1 MLPWPWPRS
10 LLDFAGS
17 ERLKVVKFG
26 ESTMTFTGKQLTT
39 QLDADGT
46 LTVQLN
52 DKTWDA
58 PKPGQVLVKVEAAP
72 INPSDLGLLF
82 ASADTDN
89 ATYSPGKVVAQMPAN
104 ATRAMKAR
112 HGQALPAGNEAAGI
126 VVAAGDGAEH
136 LMGKRIACVPG
147 TAYATYAV
155 AEAAMAFPVDE
166 PVSAQQAAS
175 SFVNPM
181 TALGFVETMKMEGF
195 TGLIHAAAASN
206 LGQML
211 VRICLEDGVPLINIV
226 RSDAQV
232 KLLKDLGATH
242 VLDMTQPDFMPKL
255 IDAIAETGAML
266 GFDPIGGGTLASQIL
281 TAMEAA
287 ASRGAAFSRY
297 GSSAAK
303 KVYIYGALDIGPTIL
318 NRAFGLTWDLAGW
331 LLTPFMMKAGPE
343 VVARMRARVMKDL
356 TTTFASHY
364 KASVT
369 LEEMLTRGA
378 VEEYN
383 ARRTGEKYLVAP
395 KD

>member
-1 MLPWPWPRS
+1 
-10 LLDFAGS
+10 
-17 ERLKVVKFG
+17 
-26 ESTMTFTGKQLTT
+26 MTFTGKQLTT

-46 LTVQLN
+46 LTLQLN

-58 PKPGQVLVKVEAAP
+58 PKAGQVLVKIEASP

-82 ASADTDN
+82 ASADTEN
-89 ATYSPGKVVAQMPAN
+89 AVYTPGKIVAKMPDN

-112 HGQALPAGNEAAGI
+112 HGMAMPAGNEAAGT
-126 VVAAGDGAEH
+126 VVAAGEGAEH

-147 TAYATYAV
+147 SAYGTYAYA
-155 AEAAMAFPVDE
+155 EAQMAFPVDDNVTAE
-166 PVSAQQAAS
+166 QAAS

-181 TALGFVETMKMEGF
+181 TALGFTETMKLEGY
-195 TGLIHAAAASN
+195 TGIVHAAAASN

-211 VRICLEDGVPLINIV
+211 VKICLEDNIPLVNIV
-226 RSDAQV
+226 RSDEQV

-242 VLDMTQPDFMPKL
+242 VLNMTDADFMPKL
-255 IDAIAETGAML
+255 IDAIAETKAML
-266 GFDPIGGGTLASQIL
+266 GFDPIGGGTLAGQIL

-297 GSSAAK
+297 GSSEPK

-331 LLTPFMMKAGPE
+331 LLTPFMMKAGME
-343 VVARMRARVMKDL
+343 IVGRMRMRVMKDL

-364 KASVT
+364 QMRGS
-369 LEEMLTRGA
+369 LEDMLTKEA
-378 VEEYN
+378 VSVYN
-383 ARRTGEKYLVAP
+383 ARRTGEKYLVVP
-395 KD
+395 